1 MSIQTSL
8 RLAVAV
14 IAMAGFGVSGALA
27 DPPAKA
33 APPKNDPRARIAA
46 KLDVPV
52 DAIHPS
58 VVPGLYEVAHGS
70 EVLYMTGDGKYVIA
84 GDLYDAEKGKN
95 LTAQR
100 RNEGRLAG
108 LKTVSDEEAIIYS
121 PKTPKYTITVFT
133 DVDCQFC
140 RRLHGDIA
148 EYNKLGVRV
157 RYVFFPRSGPGTDSW
172 RKAEAVWC
180 SANRKD
186 ALTKAKQGTD
196 PGNKICKDNPVAKT
210 YALGQDLGI
219 RGTPG
224 IFTDRGE
231 YLPGYYQPA
240 QLVEK
245 LKGLENGTADDEG

>member
-1 MSIQTSL
+1 MSILS
-8 RLAVAV
+8 RLGRVAACV
-14 IAMAGFGVSGALA
+14 AIAGLGLSAALA
-27 DPPAKA
+27 EPVKA
-33 APPKNDPRARIAA
+33 APTKNDPRARIAA
-46 KLDVPV
+46 KLDVAL

-70 EVLYMTGDGKYVIA
+70 EVLYMTGDGKFVIA

-100 RNEGRLAG
+100 RAEGRLAG
-108 LKTVSDEEAIIYS
+108 LKTVSDDEAIVYS
-121 PKTPKYTITVFT
+121 PKSPKYTVTVFT
-133 DVDCQFC
+133 DVDCAFC

-180 SANRKD
+180 SSNRKE
-186 ALTKAKQGTD
+186 ALTKAKQGVD
-196 PGNKICKDNPVAKT
+196 PGNKVCKDNPVAKT

-224 IFTDRGE
+224 IFTEHGE

-245 LKGLENGTADDEG
+245 LKGLENGTAEDEG